1 MGQNHKGLINIDR
14 QYKKAAFYA
23 YKAWLSDEP
32 FVHLCSKRYID
43 RVEDVTKVTVYSNQP
58 SVELFA
64 NGESLGVKEAEDHFF
79 RFEVPNVGETRL
91 EAVAGDCRD
100 ESIIRKVDTFNTEYL
115 LQEQNAIINW
125 FDITMPEGY
134 LSINSKVSE
143 ILQTVRGKIA
153 LGLFVLKLMPQM
165 KKKGREKKESTFKLS
180 PEMLQMVSSFTILR
194 MSGMVGM
201 VGIELKEK
209 DLLNLNRQLNKIK
222 APKK

>member
-1 MGQNHKGLINIDR
+1 M
-14 QYKKAAFYA
+14 
-23 YKAWLSDEP
+23 
-32 FVHLCSKRYID
+32 HLCSKRYID

-58 SVELFA
+58 SVALFA
-64 NGESLGVKEAEDHFF
+64 NGESLGVKEADDHFF

-100 ESIIRKVDTFNTEYL
+100 ESIIRKVDTFNAEYR

-134 LSINSKVSE
+134 LSINNKVSE

-165 KKKGREKKESTFKLS
+165 KKKGGEKKEGTFKLS
-180 PEMLQMVSSFTILR
+180 PEMLQMVGSFTILR

-209 DLLNLNRQLNKIK
+209 DLLDLNRQLNRIK
-222 APKK
+222 VPKK

>member
-1 MGQNHKGLINIDR
+1 M
-14 QYKKAAFYA
+14 
-23 YKAWLSDEP
+23 
-32 FVHLCSKRYID
+32 
-43 RVEDVTKVTVYSNQP
+43 EDVTRVTVYSNQP
-58 SVELFA
+58 TVELFA

-165 KKKGREKKESTFKLS
+165 KKKSREKKEGTFKLS

-194 MSGMVGM
+194 MAGMVGM